1 MFTGQKT
8 ARCGHERPSA
18 TPKKNEKKTSDPPQV
33 PQNNAGVYLLEAVK
47 CALHRGHWE
56 VPHGAARRGVVGR
69 GTVRSVAHARGGMT
83 RAVTCVDD
91 ARARYV
97 RVARTRVTRG
107 VTWRACMRDDDY
119 KDDDKDDDDDE
130 DEDENEDKDKDED
143 EEKEK
148 DEDEDEDERCG
159 AVGRARACGDA
170 HYVTNITPFARH
182 AHVTRERM
190 TCGVM

>member
-8 ARCGHERPSA
+8 ARCGHERPST

-69 GTVRSVAHARGGMT
+69 GAVRSVAHARGGMT

-91 ARARYV
+91 ARARHV

-119 KDDDKDDDDDE
+119 KDE
-130 DEDENEDKDKDED
+130 
-143 EEKEK
+143 
-148 DEDEDEDERCG
+148 DEDEDEDEERKRTRTRTRTSG
-159 AVGRARACGDA
+159 AARSVGRARA
-170 HYVTNITPFARH
+170 VTHMMPPISRH
-182 AHVTRERM
+182 LRVMRTLRVRE
-190 TCGVM
+190 

>member
-1 MFTGQKT
+1 MVVTSLRNSRKTRFFVFTGQKT
-8 ARCGHERPSA
+8 ARCGHERPST
-18 TPKKNEKKTSDPPQV
+18 TPNEKKTSDPPQV

-56 VPHGAARRGVVGR
+56 VPHSAARRGVVGR
-69 GTVRSVAHARGGMT
+69 GAVRSVAHARGGMT

-91 ARARYV
+91 ARARHV
-97 RVARTRVTRG
+97 RVARARVTRG
-107 VTWRACMRDDDY
+107 VMWRACMRDDDY
-119 KDDDKDDDDDE
+119 KDKDKDE
-130 DEDENEDKDKDED
+130 DED

-148 DEDEDEDERCG
+148 DEDEDERCG

-170 HYVTNITPFARH
+170 HDVTNITPFARH

>member
-8 ARCGHERPSA
+8 ARCGHERPST

-33 PQNNAGVYLLEAVK
+33 PQNNAGVYLLEDVK

-56 VPHGAARRGVVGR
+56 VPHSAARRGVVGR
-69 GTVRSVAHARGGMT
+69 GAVRSVAHARGGMT

-91 ARARYV
+91 ARARHV
-97 RVARTRVTRG
+97 RVARTCVTRG

-119 KDDDKDDDDDE
+119 KD
-130 DEDENEDKDKDED
+130 EDKDEG
-143 EEKEK
+143 
-148 DEDEDEDERCG
+148 EDEDEDERCG
-159 AVGRARACGDA
+159 AVDRARACGDA
-170 HYVTNITPFARH
+170 HDLTNITPFARH